1 MLEELI
7 RRHKSTHVIVAFD
20 PPPPVFRH
28 LLYPQYKAGRPDAP
42 YEFLIE
48 CEELRD
54 RLNEER
60 YTTVEKEDYEAD
72 DVIGSLCKL
81 AEDKHF
87 TSVIATCDLDLLQL
101 VNGKTAAE
109 LFSQYHKMRSFD
121 IEKTVKRFGG
131 LEPYQIP
138 DYKALAGDKSD
149 NLPGVPGIG
158 NVSATILL
166 NELKTVEGIYAEI
179 SSVISLPL
187 RGAERIHS
195 ILDKNKEQAFL
206 MKKLTTIVCDLEIDV
221 DIEKSTNPLLSAA
234 ELILS

>member
-1 MLEELI
+1 MDMLEELI
-7 RRHKSTHVIVAFD
+7 RRHKSTHVVVAFD

-72 DVIGSLCKL
+72 DVIGSLCIL

-101 VNGKTAAE
+101 VNGKTTAE
-109 LFSQYHKMRSFD
+109 LFSQYHKMRLFD
-121 IEKTVKRFGG
+121 IEKTVERFGG
-131 LEPYQIP
+131 LNPNQIP

-158 NVSATILL
+158 DVSATIL
-166 NELKTVEGIYAEI
+166 
-179 SSVISLPL
+179 
-187 RGAERIHS
+187 
-195 ILDKNKEQAFL
+195 
-206 MKKLTTIVCDLEIDV
+206 
-221 DIEKSTNPLLSAA
+221 
-234 ELILS
+234 